1 MITIQFD
8 YIMLAK
14 LSKVRMHYTPWI
26 TEEFKSHFPRK
37 SKSQDTREK
46 KRIFF
51 PFAKTSLL
59 VTLLKK
65 K

>member
-26 TEEFKSHFPRK
+26 TAEFKSHFPRK
-37 SKSQDTREK
+37 SKSQDTHEK
-46 KRIFF
+46 DEFF
-51 PFAKTSLL
+51 FLSPKHPF
-59 VTLLKK
+59 
-65 K
+65 